1 MTSPI
6 RKEVVIGDCRLLLG
20 DCLEILPTLGKVD
33 AVLTDPPYGLGKRMQ
48 GGTWGAKDEFSG
60 FLQWDL
66 EAKQEWIDA
75 ILGLGVPSII
85 WGANYF
91 DVPPAR
97 CWLLWS
103 KINSVPTMADAELA
117 WTNLDKPAKRFDA
130 PVGRVEFGHPTSKPL
145 PLFQWCLSHL
155 PGTGTVLDPF
165 LGSGT
170 SAVACA
176 KAGRP
181 FVGIEIS
188 ETYFNTACERIRK
201 AYAQPDMFVQAT
213 KAEQPKQ
220 ESLFGGEAAE

>member
-1 MTSPI
+1 MSPI
-6 RKEVVIGDCRLLLG
+6 KRKEVIGSCELYLG
-20 DCLEILPTLGKVD
+20 DCLEILPLLGKVD
-33 AVLTDPPYGLGKRMQ
+33 AVLADPPYGLGKRMQ

-75 ILGLGVPSII
+75 ILALDVPSII

-103 KINSVPTMADAELA
+103 KVNAVPTMADAEMA

-130 PVGRVEFGHPTSKPL
+130 PVGRVEYGHPTSKPL
-145 PLFQWCLSHL
+145 PLFRWCVSHL
-155 PGTGTVLDPF
+155 PGRGTILDPF

-170 SAVACA
+170 SAVACV

-181 FVGIEIS
+181 FVGIEINEAYFDS
-188 ETYFNTACERIRK
+188 ACRRIEDAVSRPDLFIDAARAPVPVQET
-201 AYAQPDMFVQAT
+201 M
-213 KAEQPKQ
+213 
-220 ESLFGGEAAE
+220 L